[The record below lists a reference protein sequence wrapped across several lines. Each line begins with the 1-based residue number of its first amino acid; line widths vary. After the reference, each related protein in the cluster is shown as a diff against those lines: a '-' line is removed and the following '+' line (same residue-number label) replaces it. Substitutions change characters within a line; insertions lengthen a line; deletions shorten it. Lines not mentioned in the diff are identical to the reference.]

1 FNKTLGMDEMT
12 INLPF
17 ETLTQIFQNLFEI
30 SDYSIKNCI
39 YVNKSWAIAALP
51 ILWKSPFTNTENSI
65 KLIDTLLTNLPE
77 NKKFALTQNL
87 SSKYLSKSST
97 MYNYAEWIR
106 ELPFELV
113 FNSIRWWLDN
123 PMPQKKKKKPHNKV
137 YITSNDYEQ
146 INKVHVVYS
155 ILIPFIFESSRGLYT
170 LDLTFQPGQSRLLNL
185 LEQIEISNESLKSIT
200 DLYCH
205 SIIPRNFYGAL
216 KKVTRKLKRLY
227 LNHPQLD
234 DDVTDLAELIRHQ
247 KGIQFIRLNNSRAKI
262 SMLLQSFS
270 SQAATLTT
278 LQLHAILLMNK
289 GLDALGTLVNL
300 EYLEIKRSRTSL
312 FYAYDPTG
320 PLWIMP
326 HLKKLH
332 LIDIRVWGD
341 MSAIH
346 AILKKTVPGLD
357 ELIISQFF
365 SINNA
370 TQLAIN
376 KRLPQRKEETSK
388 MIITFTR

>member
-1 FNKTLGMDEMT
+1 MDKIT

-17 ETLTQIFQNLFEI
+17 ETLTQVFQNLFEI
-30 SDYSIKNCI
+30 YGCSVKNCI

-51 ILWKSPFTNTENSI
+51 ILWRAPFTNTDNSI
-65 KLIDTLLTNLPE
+65 KLIETLLSNLPE
-77 NKKFALTQNL
+77 NKKIALTQNL
-87 SSKYLSKSST
+87 SSKWSKCLSKNTT

-106 ELPFELV
+106 ELPFELI
-113 FNSIRWWLDN
+113 FNSIRWWLDS
-123 PMPQKKKKKPHNKV
+123 PIPQKKKKKLLHNKV
-137 YITSNDYEQ
+137 YNTSNDHEQ
-146 INKVHVVYS
+146 INKVQDVYS
-155 ILIPFIFESSRGLYT
+155 ILIPFIFESSKGLYT

-185 LEQIEISNESLKSIT
+185 LEQIEISNESLRSIT

-205 SIIPRNFYGAL
+205 SIIPKNFYGAL
-216 KKVTRKLKRLY
+216 KKVTRKLKRLH
-227 LNHPQLD
+227 LNHPQQEE
-234 DDVTDLAELIRHQ
+234 DVTDLAELIRHQ
-247 KGIQFIRLNNSRAKI
+247 KGLQSIRLNNSRTKI

-278 LQLHAILLMNK
+278 LRLHTILLMNK

-300 EYLEIKRSRTSL
+300 ETLEIKRSRTSL
-312 FYAYDPTG
+312 FYAYDPPD

-332 LIDIRVWGD
+332 LIEIRVWGD

-346 AILKKTVPGLD
+346 SILKKTVPVLD
-357 ELIISQFF
+357 ELVISQFL

-370 TQLAIN
+370 IQLAIN
-376 KRLPQRKEETSK
+376 KRLPLRQEENSK
-388 MIITFTR
+388 MTITFTR